1 MSEVGVQ
8 TDGVVEGQV
17 EVGLRLNV
25 CPIRREGRLLERSL
39 LVLDLERLVCSS
51 VLAEGAFGAVRPD
64 SLFRGPGIKK
74 KLVQLAALQTL

>member
-25 CPIRREGRLLERSL
+25 CPIRREGRLLERNL
-39 LVLDLERLVCSS
+39 LVLGHQRLVCSY
-51 VLAEGAFGAVRPD
+51 VVDGWLD
-64 SLFRGPGIKK
+64 SLFRGRGSLKK
-74 KLVQLAALQTL
+74 K